1 MKDVVGS
8 RARRALLV
16 IAAGAL
22 AIGVAPGRQAQGIS
36 QRPCVPTLKH
46 LEHFGF
52 ALVDCGFDD
61 PLDGVVKTNYAD
73 EVAPFSNIA
82 HLCVFQPTDSI
93 GGRLAT
99 FAALQMRAILSVES
113 LFFNRVPDFSSPS
126 GSRLTLRG
134 DYLAR
139 WQQFLAVNGSVI
151 DEDTVAALYLA
162 DEPFWNNCAAADLQ
176 AVADLL
182 EASRPGIP
190 TLIVEAAPALASLV
204 VPASVDWIGFDHYG
218 VLDPGS
224 DATYLGELDLLKS
237 RRSSA
242 HQRVLLIMEAQW
254 FPAYGIFGVTED
266 DLGAVALNYYALG
279 QSDPAVIGMIGYL
292 WPGGFD
298 APDQKGARELPASVQ
313 AVYAFLGHEIAGK

>member
-1 MKDVVGS
+1 MKDMIGS
-8 RARRALLV
+8 RARGALLV
-16 IAAGAL
+16 IAAAAL
-22 AIGVAPGRQAQGIS
+22 AIGVAPGGSAQGILPRS
-36 QRPCVPTLKH
+36 SAPTRKH

-99 FAALQMRAILSVES
+99 FAALQMRAILSIES
-113 LFFNRVPDFSSPS
+113 LFFTLVPDFGSPS
-126 GSRLTLRG
+126 GFRLTLRG
-134 DYLAR
+134 DHLAR
-139 WQQFLAVNGSVI
+139 WQQFIALNGSVI
-151 DEDTVAALYLA
+151 DEDTVAAFYLA
-162 DEPFWNNCAAADLQ
+162 DEPFWNSCPAADLQ
-176 AVADLL
+176 AVADLV
-182 EASRPGIP
+182 EASHPRIA
-190 TLIVEAAPALASLV
+190 TMIVEAAPALASLV
-204 VPASVDWIGFDHYG
+204 VPTSVDWIGFDHYG
-218 VLDPGS
+218 VFDPGS

-237 RRSSA
+237 RRSST

-254 FPAYGIFGVTED
+254 FPAYGTFGVTED

-279 QSDPAVIGMIGYL
+279 QSDPAVIGLIGYL

-298 APDQKGARELPASVQ
+298 APDQEGARELPASVQ
-313 AVYAFLGHEIAGK
+313 AVYAFLGRQIAGK